1 MSGRSDVQFIKPP
14 SNLRKA
20 KIGSGRAKPDT
31 QAIQRAEAMIKKS
44 GRDFHMWA
52 QGDLDEIDQ
61 ALAAARKYPDQQEEC
76 IKQIFRRSMELKA
89 LGGSFGYDLISQV
102 GDSLKKYTESR
113 SEANPRDVEIIDEHV
128 NAIRVVLAEDIRG
141 EGGDVGRAIVDSLYK
156 LTARP

>member
-14 SNLRKA
+14 NNMMKA
-20 KIGSGRAKPDT
+20 KIGDGRVKLDSE
-31 QAIQRAEAMIKKS
+31 AIQRAEARIKKS
-44 GRDFHMWA
+44 GRNFPMWA
-52 QGDLDEIDQ
+52 QGDLDGIDQ

-76 IKQIFRRSMELKA
+76 IMQIFRRSMELKA

-113 SEANPRDVEIIDEHV
+113 SEANPRDVEIIDAHV
-128 NAIRVVLAEDIRG
+128 NAIRVVLAKDIRG
-141 EGGDVGRAIVDSLYK
+141 EGGELGRAIVDSLYK